1 MSAKQPSSVRNRT
14 ERAIVTAAVR
24 VWVRDRAATLPQV
37 AEAAEVGRT
46 TLHRYFPERDGL
58 LRAATEHALE
68 TIGGAIAEADPGK
81 GHPLDAMRRV
91 VAALA
96 SASDAI
102 MFVFG
107 GQSLVRDAA
116 PNPAGPDLPTPHD
129 PVIDLIRRG
138 QAEGVFDDQ
147 LTAEWIQQVLWGVA
161 YTAFEQ
167 VERGALAKF
176 DVAATV
182 TRTLERGITAT
193 AGARPGSEP
202 KL

>member
-1 MSAKQPSSVRNRT
+1 MSTRQTSSAKNRT

-24 VWVRDRAATLPQV
+24 VWARDRAATLPQV

-68 TIGGAIAEADPGK
+68 AIGGAIAEADPDK

-91 VAALA
+91 IAALA
-96 SASDAI
+96 STSDAI

-107 GQSLVRDAA
+107 DQTLVRDVA
-116 PNPAGPDLPTPHD
+116 PTPEPDLSTPHD

-147 LTAEWIQQVLWGVA
+147 LTAEWIQQVLWGVT

-176 DVAATV
+176 DVTATV
-182 TRTLERGITAT
+182 TRTLEQGITAE

-202 KL
+202 KR

>member
-1 MSAKQPSSVRNRT
+1 MSAKQTSSARNRT

-24 VWVRDRAATLPQV
+24 VWARERAATLPQV

-68 TIGGAIAEADPGK
+68 AIGGAIVEAEPDK

-91 VAALA
+91 IAALA

-107 GQSLVRDAA
+107 DQSLVRDVA
-116 PNPAGPDLPTPHD
+116 PTLESDLPAPHD

-138 QAEGVFDDQ
+138 QAEDVFDDQ
-147 LTAEWIQQVLWGVA
+147 LSAEWIQQVLWGVT

-176 DVAATV
+176 DVTATV
-182 TRTLERGITAT
+182 TRTLERGVTAT
-193 AGARPGSEP
+193 AGARPGSDP
-202 KL
+202 KP

>member
-1 MSAKQPSSVRNRT
+1 MSAQDTSSARNRT
-14 ERAIVTAAVR
+14 ERAILKAAAAV
-24 VWVRDRAATLPQV
+24 WARDRAATLPQIAV
-37 AEAAEVGRT
+37 AAEVGRT

-58 LRAATEHALE
+58 LRATTEFALE
-68 TIGGAIAEADPGK
+68 AVGLAIAEAEPDK
-81 GHPLDAMRRV
+81 GPALEAMRRV

-107 GQSLVRDAA
+107 DQSLVRDVVPDAD
-116 PNPAGPDLPTPHD
+116 PDLPTPHD

-138 QAEGVFDDQ
+138 QSEGVFDTQ
-147 LTAEWIQQVLWGVA
+147 LSAEWMQQVLWGVA

-176 DVAATV
+176 DVTATV
-182 TRTLERGITAT
+182 TRTLEQGITAGVRKGT
-193 AGARPGSEP
+193 ATTEGA
-202 KL
+202 

>member
-1 MSAKQPSSVRNRT
+1 M
-14 ERAIVTAAVR
+14 TAAVR
-24 VWVRDRAATLPQV
+24 VWARDRAAALPQV

-68 TIGGAIAEADPGK
+68 VIGGAIAEAAPDK

-91 VAALA
+91 IAALA

-107 GQSLVRDAA
+107 EQSLARDAT
-116 PNPAGPDLPTPHD
+116 PTSEPDFPTPHD

-147 LTAEWIQQVLWGVA
+147 LTAEWIQQVLWGVT

-176 DVAATV
+176 DVTATV
-182 TRTLERGITAT
+182 TRTLEQGITAT
-193 AGARPGSEP
+193 AGARPGPEP
-202 KL
+202 KP

>member
-1 MSAKQPSSVRNRT
+1 MSAKQTSSARNRT

-24 VWVRDRAATLPQV
+24 VWARDRAATLPQV

-58 LRAATEHALE
+58 LRAATERALE
-68 TIGGAIAEADPGK
+68 VIGGAIAEADPDK

-91 VAALA
+91 IAALA

-107 GQSLVRDAA
+107 DQSLVRDVA
-116 PNPAGPDLPTPHD
+116 PTIEPDLPAPHD

-138 QAEGVFDDQ
+138 QAEDVFDDQ
-147 LTAEWIQQVLWGVA
+147 LSAEWIQQVLWGVT

-176 DVAATV
+176 DVTATV
-182 TRTLERGITAT
+182 TRTLEQGVTAT
-193 AGARPGSEP
+193 AGAHPRSEP
-202 KL
+202 KP

>member
-1 MSAKQPSSVRNRT
+1 MGAKNRT
-14 ERAIVTAAVR
+14 ERAIVAAAVR
-24 VWVRDRAATLPQV
+24 TWASDRGATLPEV

-58 LRAATEHALE
+58 VRAAVEHALE
-68 TIGGAIAEADPGK
+68 VVGRAIAEAQPDS
-81 GHPLDAMRRV
+81 GHPLEAMRRV
-91 VAALA
+91 IGALA
-96 SASDAI
+96 SVSEAI

-107 GQSLVRDAA
+107 DQSLLRDVVPTAE
-116 PNPAGPDLPTPHD
+116 PELPTPHD

-167 VERGALAKF
+167 VAQGSLAKF

-182 TRTLERGITAT
+182 TRTLEQGITVKT
-193 AGARPGSEP
+193 SDQT
-202 KL
+202 

>member
-1 MSAKQPSSVRNRT
+1 MSAQETSSARNRT
-14 ERAIVTAAVR
+14 ERAILNAAAT
-24 VWVRDRAATLPQV
+24 VWARDRAATLPQI

-58 LRAATEHALE
+58 LRATTEFALE
-68 TIGGAIAEADPGK
+68 AVGLAIAEAEPDK
-81 GHPLDAMRRV
+81 GPPLEAMRRV

-107 GQSLVRDAA
+107 DQSLVRDVVPDAD
-116 PNPAGPDLPTPHD
+116 PGLPAPHD

-138 QAEGVFDDQ
+138 QSEGVFDTQ
-147 LTAEWIQQVLWGVA
+147 LSAEWMQQVLWGVA

-176 DVAATV
+176 DVTATV
-182 TRTLERGITAT
+182 TRTLEQGITAGVRKGT
-193 AGARPGSEP
+193 ASTEGS
-202 KL
+202 

>member
-1 MSAKQPSSVRNRT
+1 MSANQISSTRNRT

-58 LRAATEHALE
+58 LRAANEHALE
-68 TIGGAIAEADPGK
+68 AIGGAIAEADPDR

-91 VAALA
+91 IAALA

-107 GQSLVRDAA
+107 DQSRVRDAA
-116 PNPAGPDLPTPHD
+116 PEPDLPTPDD
-129 PVIDLIRRG
+129 PVIGLIRRG

-147 LTAEWIQQVLWGVA
+147 LTAEWIQQVLWGVT

-167 VERGALAKF
+167 VERGTLPKF

-182 TRTLERGITAT
+182 TRTLERGVTTT
-193 AGARPGSEP
+193 AGVRPEPEP
-202 KL
+202 KA

>member
-1 MSAKQPSSVRNRT
+1 MSAKQTSSVRNRT
-14 ERAIVTAAVR
+14 ERAIVTAALR
-24 VWVRDRAATLPQV
+24 VWVRDRSATLPQV
-37 AEAAEVGRT
+37 AVAAEVGRT

-68 TIGGAIAEADPGK
+68 AIGNAITEADPDK

-91 VAALA
+91 VTALA

-107 GQSLVRDAA
+107 DQSLVRDAS
-116 PNPAGPDLPTPHD
+116 PEPGLPAPHD

-138 QAEGVFDDQ
+138 QADGVFDDQ
-147 LTAEWIQQVLWGVA
+147 LTAEWIQQVLWGVT

-167 VERGALAKF
+167 VERGSIPKF
-176 DVAATV
+176 DVVATV
-182 TRTLERGITAT
+182 TRTLEKGIIAA
-193 AGARPGSEP
+193 AGARAEPEP
-202 KL
+202 KP

>member
-1 MSAKQPSSVRNRT
+1 MSSKQVSSARSRT

-24 VWVRDRAATLPQV
+24 VWVRDRTATLPQI

-68 TIGGAIAEADPGK
+68 VVGGAIAEAEPDR
-81 GHPLDAMRRV
+81 GHPLEAIRRV

-96 SASDAI
+96 STSEAI

-107 GQSLVRDAA
+107 DQSLARDVVPAA
-116 PNPAGPDLPTPHD
+116 EPDLPTPHD

-147 LTAEWIQQVLWGVA
+147 LSAEWIQQVLWGVS

-167 VERGALAKF
+167 VEQGTLAKF
-176 DVAATV
+176 DVATTV
-182 TRTLERGITAT
+182 IRTLEHGITARAT
-193 AGARPGSEP
+193 PERQP
-202 KL
+202 

>member
-1 MSAKQPSSVRNRT
+1 MSAKQTSSARNRT
-14 ERAIVTAAVR
+14 ERAIMTASVH
-24 VWVRDRAATLPQV
+24 VWARDRAATLPQV

-68 TIGGAIAEADPGK
+68 AIGGAIAEADPDK

-91 VAALA
+91 IAALA

-107 GQSLVRDAA
+107 DQSLVRDVA
-116 PNPAGPDLPTPHD
+116 PTPEPDLPTPHD

-147 LTAEWIQQVLWGVA
+147 LPAEWIQQVLWGVT

-167 VERGALAKF
+167 VERGTLAKF
-176 DVAATV
+176 DVTATV
-182 TRTLERGITAT
+182 TRTLEQGITAT
-193 AGARPGSEP
+193 AGARPGSGRKP
-202 KL
+202 

>member
-1 MSAKQPSSVRNRT
+1 MSSKQTSSARNRA
-14 ERAIVTAAVR
+14 ERAIVTAAVS
-24 VWVRDRAATLPQV
+24 VWARDRTATLPQI

-46 TLHRYFPERDGL
+46 TLHRYFPEREGL

-68 TIGGAIAEADPGK
+68 VIGGAIAEAEPDK
-81 GHPLDAMRRV
+81 GHPLQAMRRV

-96 SASDAI
+96 SASEAI

-107 GQSLVRDAA
+107 DQSLVRDVVPTAE
-116 PNPAGPDLPTPHD
+116 PDLPAPHD
-129 PVIDLIRRG
+129 PVIELIRRG

-147 LTAEWIQQVLWGVA
+147 LSAEWMQQVLWGVS

-167 VERGALAKF
+167 VEQGTLAKF

-182 TRTLERGITAT
+182 TRTLEQGITAQSSGR
-193 AGARPGSEP
+193 AEAEQQS
-202 KL
+202 

>member
-1 MSAKQPSSVRNRT
+1 MSVKNRT
-14 ERAIVTAAVR
+14 ERAIVTAAIR
-24 VWVRDRAATLPQV
+24 TWASERGATLPEI

-58 LRAATEHALE
+58 VRAAVEHALE
-68 TIGGAIAEADPGK
+68 VVGAAIAEAQPDT
-81 GHPLDAMRRV
+81 GHPLEAMRRV

-96 SASDAI
+96 SVSEAI

-107 GQSLVRDAA
+107 DQTLMRDVVPTAE
-116 PNPAGPDLPTPHD
+116 PDLPTPHD

-147 LTAEWIQQVLWGVA
+147 LTAEWIQHVLWGVT

-167 VERGALAKF
+167 VAKGSLAKF

-182 TRTLERGITAT
+182 TRTLERGIAAQ
-193 AGARPGSEP
+193 AGEP
-202 KL
+202 T